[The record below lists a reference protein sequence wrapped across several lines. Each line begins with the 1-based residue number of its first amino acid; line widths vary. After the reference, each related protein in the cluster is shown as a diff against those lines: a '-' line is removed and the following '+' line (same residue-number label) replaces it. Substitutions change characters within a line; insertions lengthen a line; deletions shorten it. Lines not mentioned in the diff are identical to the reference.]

1 MDNALAEVSCP
12 WAFPGSEVAVA
23 RSLCL
28 AESPLSRD
36 ACNIQMVKFVKMEL
50 RALCTSISLSAF
62 LLIGQ
67 AYAGSFEDGFN
78 AYIQQ
83 DYSTSRKIL
92 AQRADGGDTV
102 AAYYMGMIYHFG
114 LGTPQD
120 RDKAVR
126 WYKIAASKGLA
137 NAQYNLGLVS
147 CPGVLCTQEV
157 ASEAAFWYQR
167 AAKQGYAEA
176 QYRLGLLYGRGLGV
190 PKDDVEASVWL
201 SLAAARGCPEAGLA
215 QEAITARLK
224 PEHLRE
230 VQERVQRWGPTQE

>member
-1 MDNALAEVSCP
+1 MRKHIGMVIFCKMK
-12 WAFPGSEVAVA
+12 FCA
-23 RSLCL
+23 R
-28 AESPLSRD
+28 
-36 ACNIQMVKFVKMEL
+36 
-50 RALCTSISLSAF
+50 CTSIGLSVF

-67 AYAGSFEDGFN
+67 AHAGSFEDGFN

-120 RDKAVR
+120 RDEAVR
-126 WYKIAASKGLA
+126 WYKIAANKGLA

-147 CPGVLCTQEV
+147 CPGTLCTQEI
-157 ASEAAFWYQR
+157 ASDAAFWYKR

-176 QYRLGLLYGRGLGV
+176 QHRLGLLYGRGLGV
-190 PKDDVEASVWL
+190 PKDDVAASVWL
-201 SLAAARGCPEAGLA
+201 SLAAAHGCLEAGLA
-215 QEAITARLK
+215 REDIAARLK
-224 PEHLRE
+224 PEQLRE
-230 VQERVQRWGPTQE
+230 VQERVQRWSPTQE